1 MKKMMALLLVSA
13 MAFGMLAGCKG
24 DGNSETTP
32 STVGQPVVDTT
43 EGTTAVTGPRIVDAG
58 KVSKD
63 GRGWVQMDNGT
74 IGVYFDLWTNDVP
87 VDSTWATRYVPDS
100 DDGITFV
107 RDGEPYQID
116 ATVLKFSNVEW
127 FLCLDRWLWETAG
140 LEDMLPLQAGD
151 MIVLEGDF
159 VSEDSD
165 WGIHFDPTYITLKA
179 ANIVTF
185 STEEPE

>member
-1 MKKMMALLLVSA
+1 MKKLLALILVFA
-13 MAFGMLAGCKG
+13 MAFGVLAGCKG
-24 DGNSETTP
+24 GNTSETTP
-32 STVGQPVVDTT
+32 STEPATEAT
-43 EGTTAVTGPRIVDAG
+43 EGTTAATGPRIVDAG

-63 GRGWVQMDNGT
+63 ERGWVQLDSGT

-87 VDSTWATRYVPDS
+87 VDQTWTTRYEPDS

-116 ATVLKFSNVEW
+116 AAVLKFSTVEW
-127 FLCLDRWLWETAG
+127 FLVLDRWLWVTAG

-159 VSEDSD
+159 ISEDSD